1 MSVHNGFDR
10 QGHSVFLKQDAVLN
24 LSLHKGAFG
33 TIKDLENFYCLSLN
47 AATNQLVLWKKM
59 DGRVVRLRAISQILR
74 INELYNLRIEVLGDL
89 QRVYFN
95 DTCVMEV
102 TDNAFAEGQLAI
114 NSYIS
119 DVEYTFGKFSS
130 C

>member
-1 MSVHNGFDR
+1 M
-10 QGHSVFLKQDAVLN
+10 
-24 LSLHKGAFG
+24 
-33 TIKDLENFYCLSLN
+33 
-47 AATNQLVLWKKM
+47 
-59 DGRVVRLRAISQILR
+59 RAISQILR